1 MKVTTP
7 SSGGASGQLDVQNK
21 VSTSTN
27 LKVAKQTDM
36 PAANNDGQTLAKDV
50 YHGAQAPSPA
60 LVYERPLA
68 ITVSDEQETPKQY
81 SERMDAA
88 TGMLFAVSIPKIA
101 EDMSAEFAKVE
112 QEVERLAPRL
122 NDKAWGFSVNEAG
135 ALVVSGDD
143 LTDSEKQLLE
153 HKLNE
158 NQDLVALAQAF
169 QDTMMEGIEL
179 LKGPNEGGDYWAK
192 YDINRSNFADIID
205 FKALM
210 EQSSQDNEQVRL
222 GNARLNQFT
231 LVDNIGEQLQRNA
244 RQL

>member
-7 SSGGASGQLDVQNK
+7 SSGRASAQLDVQNK

-27 LKVAKQTDM
+27 LKVAKQADT
-36 PAANNDGQTLAKDV
+36 PTANNDGRTLAKDV

-68 ITVSDEQETPKQY
+68 ITASDEQETPEQY

-88 TGMLFAVSIPKIA
+88 TGLLFAVAIPKIA
-101 EDMSAEFAKVE
+101 EDMSAEFAKVK
-112 QEVERLAPRL
+112 QEIDQLAPGL

-158 NQDLVALAQAF
+158 SQELVALAQTF
-169 QDTMMEGIEL
+169 QDTMMEGVEL
-179 LKGPNEGGDYWAK
+179 LNGPNERGDYWAK

-205 FKALM
+205 FKALI

-222 GNARLNQFT
+222 GEARLNQFT
-231 LVDNIGEQLQRNA
+231 LVDNIGEQLQCNA
-244 RQL
+244 RQR